1 MPIPSSELILNPDGS
16 VYHLNL
22 RPEELATKIIT
33 VGDPERVSKISK
45 YFDSIEVVKQ
55 KREFVIH
62 TGHYKGNRITV
73 ISTGMGTDNIE
84 IVLTELDA
92 LVNINLET
100 REIKKELTTLEIV
113 RIGTSGCLQPEI
125 EIDTQLASRDA
136 IGLDT
141 LMQFY
146 KLPQSPSEVATVEK
160 LKEHL
165 GLLFTPYVVSAN
177 DELLKRIGFD
187 MIQGTTI
194 TCPGFYAPQAR
205 VLRLET
211 VINEYISKLFSFR
224 NEENQPI
231 TNFEMETA
239 GIYSMAKLLGHKAL
253 SISAIVAHRVHNTF
267 SLQAENTIDQIALK
281 VLDRI

>member
-22 RPEELATKIIT
+22 LPVELATKIIT
-33 VGDPERVSKISK
+33 VGDPERVPKISK

-62 TGHYKGNRITV
+62 TGYYKGKRITV
-73 ISTGMGTDNIE
+73 LSTGMGTDNIE

-92 LVNINLET
+92 LVNIDLET

-113 RIGTSGCLQPEI
+113 RIGTSGCLQPDI
-125 EIDTQLASRDA
+125 QIDSQLVSQSA

-146 KLPQSPSEVATVEK
+146 QLPQTTSDLATVEK

-165 GLLFTPYVVSAN
+165 GLLLTPYMVSAN
-177 DELLKRIGFD
+177 DELLERIGFD
-187 MIQGTTI
+187 MIQGTTL
-194 TCPGFYAPQAR
+194 TCPGFYAPQGR

-211 VINEYISKLFSFR
+211 VIDAYITKLFSFR
-224 NEENQPI
+224 NDLNQPI

-239 GIYSMAKLLGHKAL
+239 GIYSMANLLGHKAL
-253 SISAIVAHRVHNTF
+253 SISAIVAHRIHNTF
-267 SLQAENTIDQIALK
+267 STQAENTIDTIARK
-281 VLDRI
+281 VLERI